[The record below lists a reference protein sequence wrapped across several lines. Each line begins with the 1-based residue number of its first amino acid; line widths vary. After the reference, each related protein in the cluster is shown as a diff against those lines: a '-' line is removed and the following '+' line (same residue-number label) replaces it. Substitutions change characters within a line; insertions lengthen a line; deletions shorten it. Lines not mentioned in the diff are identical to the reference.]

1 MELLFAVATYLAEK
15 LSLEPGKQVFC
26 YEMPDKPDECICV
39 YEVQTS
45 LTSPPQIDAISR
57 RIRVSARSTGNAA
70 AATLAESCWQRLWTD
85 GEEEVPTGFIK
96 LNGTKTVFVDL
107 RGKPLWDKS
116 DQQNRKVFS
125 FEAVITTTK

>member
-1 MELLFAVATYLAEK
+1 MELLFAVATYLASK

-26 YEMPDKPDECICV
+26 YEMPDKPDECVCV

-57 RIRVSARSTGNAA
+57 RLRISIRSTSNAA
-70 AATLAESCWQRLWTD
+70 AAQLAESCWQHLLTD
-85 GEEEVPTGFIK
+85 GEDEVPTGFIK
-96 LNGTKTVFVDL
+96 LEDRTVFVDL